1 MNSIKVCFQFN
12 SPAAGCYE
20 AKMNPNLHHIH
31 MMGEHIRYGSGLCSL
46 GGRPNAFENM
56 YPRGRDGIAR
66 VKNKSAWHYGHVISS
81 CTADQDNFINLSL
94 PVEISTC
101 SLGLLMR

>member
-31 MMGEHIRYGSGLCSL
+31 MMGEHIRFGSGLCST
-46 GGRPNAFENM
+46 GGRLNAFENK
-56 YPRGRDGIAR
+56 PF
-66 VKNKSAWHYGHVISS
+66 SS
-81 CTADQDNFINLSL
+81 CRDQYVL
-94 PVEISTC
+94 
-101 SLGLLMR
+101 LGLINEINNN